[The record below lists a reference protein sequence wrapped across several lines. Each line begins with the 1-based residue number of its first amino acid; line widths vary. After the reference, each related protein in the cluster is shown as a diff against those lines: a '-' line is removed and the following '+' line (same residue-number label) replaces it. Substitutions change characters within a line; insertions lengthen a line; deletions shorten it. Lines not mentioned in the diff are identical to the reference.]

1 MFNNTRHVVT
11 CTPIYNTEK
20 LNRSVFSRRK
30 ICAFSHGFRERNM
43 EKLMIAIELKGLDV
57 WQGFSKP

>member
-43 EKLMIAIELKGLDV
+43 EKLMIALELKGLDV
-57 WQGFSKP
+57 